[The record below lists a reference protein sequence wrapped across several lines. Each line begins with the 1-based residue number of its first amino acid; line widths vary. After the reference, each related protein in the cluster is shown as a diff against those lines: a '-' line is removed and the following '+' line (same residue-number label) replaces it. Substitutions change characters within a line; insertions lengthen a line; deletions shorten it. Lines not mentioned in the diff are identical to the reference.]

1 MDYIWYAGVAT
12 AVLASVATHN
22 PSTALI
28 VLGLHFL
35 KEWLD
40 LQHRLDHNRR
50 IRAVELRLDAGGL

>member
-1 MDYIWYAGVAT
+1 MDYIWYAGVGT
-12 AVLASVATHN
+12 AIVAAAAHN
-22 PSTALI
+22 PSTVLI

-50 IRAVELRLDAGGL
+50 LHAIELRLNAAGI